1 MGRMPECR
9 VAHGDG
15 MDAGGTTPWMEE
27 VGPRLEQRPR
37 ATQEQL
43 PDARERPL
51 PILRSLLWERALCA
65 KLLAVLFAD
74 RVFRLTCVSH
84 LPFVPVSSRS
94 EEHTSALQSLMRI
107 SYAVFCL

>member
-51 PILRSLLWERALCA
+51 PILRLLLWARALRA
-65 KLLAVLFAD
+65 KLRAVLFPD
-74 RVFRLTCVSH
+74 RVFRATCVLSFT
-84 LPFVPVSSRS
+84 FVLVSSQP
-94 EEHTSALQSLMRI
+94 HLTFTSP
-107 SYAVFCL
+107 V